1 MEKAIS
7 HAASGTK
14 IVGEERGTAH
24 YQALNHIMFPIVLL
38 LYPFCFAF
46 DDTNVGS

>member
-7 HAASGTK
+7 DAASGTK

-24 YQALNHIMFPIVLL
+24 YQALNDIMFPIVLL
-38 LYPFCFAF
+38 LYSCCFVS
-46 DDTNVGS
+46 DDTKVGS